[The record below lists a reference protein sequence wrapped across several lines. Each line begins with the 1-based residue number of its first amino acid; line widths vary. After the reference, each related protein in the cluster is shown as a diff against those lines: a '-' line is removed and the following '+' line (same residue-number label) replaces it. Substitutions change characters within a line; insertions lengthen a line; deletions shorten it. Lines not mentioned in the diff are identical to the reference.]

1 MSLFSV
7 RRGSCV
13 RWIDQTSNLDTR
25 RSQKSLARSE
35 CTYNQIHQ
43 IIMDVLTVSASL
55 LILHEVF
62 LENYTIWIL
71 SKKKL
76 VVFFSVLH
84 IYFCFFMGFFRR
96 EDNGNFILHFSWN
109 TSQNRKIGHFYIS
122 IWLRVTMNFKSSFI
136 FERCQCVLYYQNE
149 SM

>member
-1 MSLFSV
+1 MGWNS
-7 RRGSCV
+7 
-13 RWIDQTSNLDTR
+13 WSNLDTR

-62 LENYTIWIL
+62 LDYYTIWIL
-71 SKKKL
+71 SNKKL

-122 IWLRVTMNFKSSFI
+122 IWLRVTLIYFWK
-136 FERCQCVLYYQNE
+136 V
-149 SM
+149 SMCPLLSKRINVIETI